1 MTGWQESYRK
11 KGWVGAYPYWVPF
24 LLFVLVLSP
33 TPGMPRL
40 ERHGAPFCQDFGSD
54 WWSSHVIKDGS
65 PGIQGFWWGLQQ
77 GWTQTGEAVNIL
89 EGPRAQ
95 VSSRHKQMQAS
106 LCLAS
111 CAGVLSAFL
120 LSPFF
125 FFFSVSISL
134 QRLIYPSICI
144 PGIQARD
151 TGYNC
156 ILVSCHSVT
165 DKKVRFLL
173 CVVWVSLLIHTSE
186 LGQLWAAITL
196 PDVRFTRWLTQV
208 PENDPPQFLH
218 PGPALC
224 FWQHGTHQMRGKR
237 RVATLTLTIHI

>member
-1 MTGWQESYRK
+1 MSLRMVLQAFRDSGEACS
-11 KGWVGAYPYWVPF
+11 KGG
-24 LLFVLVLSP
+24 L
-33 TPGMPRL
+33 RL
-40 ERHGAPFCQDFGSD
+40 ERLWISWKALGH
-54 WWSSHVIKDGS
+54 KS
-65 PGIQGFWWGLQQ
+65 PPDTSKCKLVC
-77 GWTQTGEAVNIL
+77 ALLPVL
-89 EGPRAQ
+89 
-95 VSSRHKQMQAS
+95 VSSQPSSS
-106 LCLAS
+106 L
-111 CAGVLSAFL
+111 
-120 LSPFF
+120 PFF

>member
-111 CAGVLSAFL
+111 CAGVLSASLLPLHSFL
-120 LSPFF
+120 FFLSLYPSSDLSIHLSPYTHLGDEIINICYFAF
-125 FFFSVSISL
+125 GNSYSVSS
-134 QRLIYPSICI
+134 
-144 PGIQARD
+144 D
-151 TGYNC
+151 T
-156 ILVSCHSVT
+156 
-165 DKKVRFLL
+165 
-173 CVVWVSLLIHTSE
+173 
-186 LGQLWAAITL
+186 
-196 PDVRFTRWLTQV
+196 
-208 PENDPPQFLH
+208 
-218 PGPALC
+218 
-224 FWQHGTHQMRGKR
+224 HGSWMS
-237 RVATLTLTIHI
+237 